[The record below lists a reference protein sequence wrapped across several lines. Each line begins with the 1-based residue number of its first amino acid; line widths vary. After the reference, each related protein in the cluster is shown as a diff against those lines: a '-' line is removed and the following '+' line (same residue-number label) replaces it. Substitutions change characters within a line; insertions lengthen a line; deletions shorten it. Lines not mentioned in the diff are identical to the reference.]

1 MAINLSGLATGLDT
15 GALIDNLLAIE
26 RQPRTRLATQQTA
39 QLTAK
44 NQLQAVSDALKKLQT
59 AAQALSDPAIFGNK
73 QAVEIG
79 AASTATA
86 TIVSGAP
93 TGGYALQVDR
103 LARSSQASYAY
114 TAPTAD
120 GTIAVAGAGWNDAIS
135 VTAGEAAT
143 DLVARIN
150 GDPSLHVVA
159 SVTTVD
165 GEERISFASRATGAA
180 SGFTASATGVLDD
193 ERTTAGQDAQVRI
206 DGAVRTSA
214 TNVLEN
220 AVPGVRLSL
229 RGVDT
234 AGTTI
239 TVSAPG
245 ADPDAVGKVAKEFV
259 DAYNSALDLL
269 RTTTNVTAT
278 SSGAL
283 GGDVALSGLQSQ
295 LRGALVQTSGGLA
308 SLPLEALGISTGK
321 ASGTATYS
329 TSAVQGRLTLDTTV
343 LNAALTADPAK
354 VRAVL
359 TASPGVVKGLADT
372 LQASTGATGSLT
384 ERISLVGREITEL
397 GKRMTAFDERLTAR
411 QNVLKT
417 QFATLEA
424 TISRINDQKSWLN
437 GQITALQSSR

>member
-15 GALIDNLLAIE
+15 SALIDNLLAIE
-26 RQPRTRLATQQTA
+26 RQPRTRLASQQTA

-59 AAQALSDPAIFGNK
+59 ASQGLSDPAIFGNK
-73 QAVEIG
+73 QGVEIG
-79 AASTATA
+79 TASTATA

-114 TAPTAD
+114 TAPAAD
-120 GTIAVAGAGWNDAIS
+120 ATIAVAGGGWNDAIA
-135 VTAGEAAT
+135 VRAGEAAS

-165 GEERISFASRATGAA
+165 GEERIAFASRATGAA
-180 SGFTASATGVLDD
+180 SGFAATAAGVLDD
-193 ERTTAGQDAQVRI
+193 ERTTAGLDAQVRV
-206 DGAVRTSA
+206 DGVARTSP
-214 TNVLEN
+214 TNVLEH
-220 AVPGVRLSL
+220 AIPGVRLAL
-229 RGVDT
+229 RGIDT
-234 AGTTI
+234 VGTTV

-245 ADPDAVGKVAKEFV
+245 ADPEAVGKVAKEFV

-283 GGDVALSGLQSQ
+283 GGDVALTGLQAQ
-295 LRGALVQTSGGLA
+295 LRSALVQVTGGVA
-308 SLPLEALGISTGK
+308 SLPLEALGISSGK

-329 TSAVQGRLTLDTTV
+329 QSAVQGRLSLDTTV

-372 LQASTGATGSLT
+372 LQSYTGATGALT
-384 ERISLVGREITEL
+384 ERISLVGKEVTDL
-397 GKRMTAFDERLTAR
+397 GKRMDAFDARLTAR

-424 TISRINDQKSWLN
+424 TISKLNDQRSWLT
-437 GQITALQSSR
+437 GQLTALQSSK